1 MCCPEEDERERERE
15 GEDYAEKAGAYG
27 YAGEGFRL
35 VRKELLLVSIE
46 GCEDVFWLGGY
57 LGAWIMRGV
66 TETTAVDEVCG
77 IIEDVP
83 SRGLPGLRFVVGVV
97 G

>member
-1 MCCPEEDERERERE
+1 
-15 GEDYAEKAGAYG
+15 
-27 YAGEGFRL
+27 
-35 VRKELLLVSIE
+35 
-46 GCEDVFWLGGY
+46 
-57 LGAWIMRGV
+57 MRGV